1 MNLFRENV
9 ERITKDPEQFPV
21 ALWQRYASPVWMD
34 INPTRTLQY
43 RAARDHDDERHI
55 CLATGSLVLTREYG
69 YIEIEDVEPGDHV
82 LTHQGR
88 WMPVLAKRCNG
99 IAETIRVCAQGV
111 ADLTVTPDHQLW
123 TRRSSGARA
132 KESARNNTPEW
143 VESQDTLGSYLNL
156 KLPPEEPNELTN
168 DEWWIIGRWLGDGHR
183 GTRRTSGA
191 RGAGFGEF
199 IISCNHD
206 EANELLKRLGERA
219 GYSAVRTATQITL
232 KGLRKEV
239 RETLN
244 RCGQGAGNKR
254 LPGEAVALSQDQSQ
268 SLLEGYLSAD
278 GHYVEKHDRHCA
290 SSISRALL
298 LGMAMV
304 AQRAYGVV
312 ASVYAGRPA
321 RKGEIEGRPVKMRQ
335 DWIFA
340 FRMSEGYKK
349 SGWIDDEGAWK
360 KVRKI
365 ECADER
371 EVWDLQ
377 VAEDASFTAEGCI
390 VHNCP
395 LQLDVI
401 ERGIELW
408 SNPNDLIFSP
418 FAGIGSE
425 GYVAIQ
431 QGRRFVGSELKESYF
446 KVACQNLD
454 AAKREQGQLLD
465 IEQEC
470 G

>member
-1 MNLFRENV
+1 
-9 ERITKDPEQFPV
+9 
-21 ALWQRYASPVWMD
+21 
-34 INPTRTLQY
+34 
-43 RAARDHDDERHI
+43 
-55 CLATGSLVLTREYG
+55 
-69 YIEIEDVEPGDHV
+69 
-82 LTHQGR
+82 
-88 WMPVLAKRCNG
+88 
-99 IAETIRVCAQGV
+99 
-111 ADLTVTPDHQLW
+111 
-123 TRRSSGARA
+123 
-132 KESARNNTPEW
+132 
-143 VESQDTLGSYLNL
+143 
-156 KLPPEEPNELTN
+156 
-168 DEWWIIGRWLGDGHR
+168 
-183 GTRRTSGA
+183 
-191 RGAGFGEF
+191 
-199 IISCNHD
+199 
-206 EANELLKRLGERA
+206 
-219 GYSAVRTATQITL
+219 
-232 KGLRKEV
+232 
-239 RETLN
+239 
-244 RCGQGAGNKR
+244 
-254 LPGEAVALSQDQSQ
+254 
-268 SLLEGYLSAD
+268 
-278 GHYVEKHDRHCA
+278 
-290 SSISRALL
+290 
-298 LGMAMV
+298 
-304 AQRAYGVV
+304 
-312 ASVYAGRPA
+312 
-321 RKGEIEGRPVKMRQ
+321 MRQ

-349 SGWIDDEGAWK
+349 SGWIGDDGAWK